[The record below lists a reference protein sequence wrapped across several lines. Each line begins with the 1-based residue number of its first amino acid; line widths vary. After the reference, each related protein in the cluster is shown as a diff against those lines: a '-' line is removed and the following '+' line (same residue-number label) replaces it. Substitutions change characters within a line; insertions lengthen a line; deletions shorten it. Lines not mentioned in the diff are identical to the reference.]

1 MKKLTRKYAMELLKE
16 ENYMDALAYF
26 ATRLLNTKNDQY
38 DELMKLDE
46 RMWDIAC
53 EGAGE
58 EEEQWLRIYS
68 ALQCAM

>member
-1 MKKLTRKYAMELLKE
+1 MRKLTKKYALELLKE

-26 ATRLLNTKNDQY
+26 ANRLLNSNDMY
-38 DELMKLDE
+38 TEIDKLDE

-53 EGAGE
+53 EGEGD

>member
-1 MKKLTRKYAMELLKE
+1 MKKLTKKYALELLKE

-26 ATRLLNTKNDQY
+26 ATRLMNSKDMYTEID
-38 DELMKLDE
+38 KLDE
-46 RMWDIAC
+46 RMWDIASDG
-53 EGAGE
+53 EGD

>member
-1 MKKLTRKYAMELLKE
+1 MKKLTKKYALELLKE

-26 ATRLLNTKNDQY
+26 ATRLLNSKNMYIEID
-38 DELMKLDE
+38 KLDE
-46 RMWDIAC
+46 RMWDIAS
-53 EGAGE
+53 EGEGG

>member
-1 MKKLTRKYAMELLKE
+1 MRKLTKKYALELLKE

-26 ATRLLNTKNDQY
+26 ATRLLNSNDMY
-38 DELMKLDE
+38 TEIDKLDE
-46 RMWDIAC
+46 RMWGIAC
-53 EGAGE
+53 EGEGD